1 VDSNVFVLVTWAV
14 DGGAMTGTTVTAL
27 VTTTRDTVETGD
39 APLNHEV
46 VPLSRM
52 KLRGPVAVAV

>member
-1 VDSNVFVLVTWAV
+1 MLVTWAV